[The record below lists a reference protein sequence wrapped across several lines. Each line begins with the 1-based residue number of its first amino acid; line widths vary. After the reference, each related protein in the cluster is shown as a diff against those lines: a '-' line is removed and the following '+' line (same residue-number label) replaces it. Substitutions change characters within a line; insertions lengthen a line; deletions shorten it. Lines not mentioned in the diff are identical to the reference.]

1 MADRTRRER
10 LVTFLLLPGVVV
22 AVLVLAG
29 IKFGSSFKLEQLREQ
44 SVVEATLLLANEKAD
59 RLDKRI
65 IEQDNAVASL
75 VNLGQPERFGEE
87 WLEVAPIQTPT
98 VRAVLAVDLS
108 SPHKEVVALASRA
121 PGIEDERFRRTL
133 VHSMLADM
141 KLEHAHREKLRHLHG
156 TYAGNNYLVSHWEK
170 QRDGRRLLLVVWH
183 DVPRIV
189 HDLFPTLYSD
199 TDNQSRVNVVD
210 GDGRIVYG
218 PPLSKRGLTLGRQ
231 FETTLYKWRLNV
243 AMTSAEELVAAVAR
257 RRVWEMVLVGLSGAV
272 VIAGLIVI
280 MLAAARERKLS
291 NLKSDFVAN
300 VSHELKTPLS
310 LVRMFGELLQSGR
323 VESEEKQR
331 QYLQIIVSESE
342 RLGALIENVLDFAKV
357 ERGKAA
363 YEFVEGNVEDV
374 VARAVEACRL
384 RAERQNIALE
394 LVVAPNLPTVKLDER
409 AIEIAVINLVDNA
422 LKYAPGGDSIS
433 ISLSSVDRFVEIAVT
448 DQGPGIPVEDRK
460 RVFERFERGKGP
472 VGRQVRG
479 SGIGL
484 ALVKHIAEA
493 HGGKATV
500 AQALPHGS
508 RFSITLKVD
517 GRARAIS
524 PSARQS
530 EVVA

>member
-10 LVTFLLLPGVVV
+10 LVTFLFLPGVVI

-29 IKFGSSFKLEQLREQ
+29 IMFRSSFKLEQLREQ

-75 VNLGQPERFGEE
+75 VDSAQPESFGDE

-98 VRAVLAVDLS
+98 VRAVLVVDLS
-108 SPHKEVVALASRA
+108 SPQNEVIALASRA
-121 PGIEDERFRRTL
+121 PGVDDERFRRTL
-133 VHSMLADM
+133 VHSMLPDM
-141 KLEHAHREKLRHLHG
+141 KLDHPQREKLRHLHG
-156 TYAGNNYLVSHWEK
+156 TYDEHNYLVSYWEEM
-170 QRDGRRLLLVVWH
+170 QGGRRHLLVVWH

-199 TDNQSRVNVVD
+199 TDKQSRVNVVD
-210 GDGRIVYG
+210 GDGRIVFG
-218 PPLSKRGLTLGRQ
+218 PPLSKGGLTLGRQ

-243 AMTSAEELVAAVAR
+243 AMASAAELAAAVAR
-257 RRVWEMVLVGLSGAV
+257 RRVWEMVLVALSGAV

-323 VESEEKQR
+323 VESEEKQK

-342 RLGALIENVLDFAKV
+342 RLGSLIENVLDFAKV

-363 YEFVEGNVEDV
+363 YEFVEGNVVDV

-384 RAERQNIALE
+384 RADRQNVALE
-394 LVVAPNLPTVKLDER
+394 FAAAPGLPSVKLDER
-409 AIEIAVINLVDNA
+409 AIEIALINLVDNA

-433 ISLSSVDRFVEIAVT
+433 IAVRALDRFIEISVT

-460 RVFERFERGKGP
+460 RVFERFERGKGSR
-472 VGRQVRG
+472 GAQARG

-493 HGGKATV
+493 HGGKASV
-500 AQALPHGS
+500 DPAVPRGS
-508 RFSITLKVD
+508 RFSITL
-517 GRARAIS
+517 RADVKPALPS
-524 PSARQS
+524 PGTQETAP
-530 EVVA
+530 A